1 MTGEEGYGGPA
12 EIRTRVTSTPSWKDA
27 KLPHGPVGWD
37 EKAESLDNPFECDA
51 RLFAEVSGLEEPP
64 PDLLGLE
71 PEEGQEWNE
80 HDQQEHGW
88 TPGPLELDDPP

>member
-1 MTGEEGYGGPA
+1 MVGPPRFELELPAPQAGRMPSYPTGPLGG
-12 EIRTRVTSTPSWKDA
+12 TK
-27 KLPHGPVGWD
+27 
-37 EKAESLDNPFECDA
+37 KAESIDNPFERDT